1 VLTELSADTV
11 NLLASG
17 RQTLATAESCTGG
30 GICAALTS
38 IPGSSEVVWG
48 AFVTYSN
55 DAKMTV
61 LDVDAGLLNRE
72 GAVSA
77 GVAKAMAWGARV
89 RSGADWTLAVT
100 GIAGPGGGTPD
111 KPVGT
116 VWIAWCGPENQ
127 VSAEL
132 FQFKGNREEIRIRTA
147 EEALKGLLLRA
158 ARE

>member
-1 VLTELSADTV
+1 MCIRDS
-11 NLLASG
+11 
-17 RQTLATAESCTGG
+17 
-30 GICAALTS
+30 
-38 IPGSSEVVWG
+38 WG

-55 DAKMTV
+55 DAKLTV
-61 LDVDAGLLNRE
+61 LDVDAGLLERE

-116 VWIAWCGPENQ
+116 VWIAWCGPGIP
-127 VSAEL
+127 VSAEI
-132 FQFKGNREEIRIRTA
+132 FHFEGSREEIRIRTA
-147 EEALKGLLLRA
+147 EEALKGLLSRA
-158 ARE
+158 VRR